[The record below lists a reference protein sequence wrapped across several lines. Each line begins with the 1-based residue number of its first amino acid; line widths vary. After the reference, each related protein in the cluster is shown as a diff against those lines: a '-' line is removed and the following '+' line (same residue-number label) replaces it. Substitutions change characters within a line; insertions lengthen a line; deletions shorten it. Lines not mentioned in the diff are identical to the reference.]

1 MGFIGFLK
9 PFWLSI
15 LKYASIA
22 GAVLLVVFKI
32 RQSGRDAERVEN
44 MERVQE
50 YVEIRNAVERDV
62 NRNDNAT
69 ERLRAKWSRKR

>member
-1 MGFIGFLK
+1 MLTILK

-44 MERVQE
+44 MKETLSHVK
-50 YVEIRNAVERDV
+50 IRDAIERDV

-69 ERLRAKWSRKR
+69 ERLRAKWTRPK

>member
-1 MGFIGFLK
+1 MLNLLK

-15 LKYASIA
+15 AKYAALA
-22 GAVLLVVFKI
+22 GGILLLVFKI

-44 MERVQE
+44 MEKVQKYE
-50 YVEIRNAVERDV
+50 QIRDAVERDV
-62 NRNDNAT
+62 NRSDNAT

>member
-1 MGFIGFLK
+1 MLNLLK

-15 LKYASIA
+15 LKYVSIA
-22 GAVLLVVFKI
+22 GAIMLVVFKI

-44 MERVQE
+44 MKETLSHVK
-50 YVEIRNAVERDV
+50 IRDAIERDV

>member
-1 MGFIGFLK
+1 MILSFFK

-22 GAVLLVVFKI
+22 GAVLLLLLKI

-44 MERVQE
+44 MEKVQE
-50 YVEIRNAVERDV
+50 YEQIRDAVERDV
-62 NRNDNAT
+62 NRGDNAT